1 MAKNIQ
7 RTYSSIRDYK
17 KKNIKSEGS
26 DEFEKLKN
34 GQTDFSNCR
43 RTVTTD
49 NWSRDTFK
57 SDQPGTKRVGS
68 QSPLK
73 LARENCKKKRTL
85 DVASRKTLDV
95 YDFNTTEDDV
105 SDSNSCP
112 PSLNVQSATS
122 SDEMDTVL
130 SSSQPPS
137 LQPPKTSRTKS
148 RNSAIKYDL
157 TSINHNQPPLKP
169 TPSHTTSSSA
179 KTLESSQKSS
189 QKPSNPAKP
198 KLVKASTW
206 PKGQSIS
213 KEASVVKKN
222 EKDKAGV
229 ITIANVKQAYQCQEH
244 GEHQK
249 FVDEMKY
256 TMSNLN
262 KGRSEMIRCLR
273 YRLNLILHIH
283 IYKYMHIFRR
293 TLYVWYG
300 IQ

>member
-7 RTYSSIRDYK
+7 RTYSSTRGYK
-17 KKNIKSEGS
+17 KKSIKSEGS

-73 LARENCKKKRTL
+73 LARENCKKKRTF

-112 PSLNVQSATS
+112 PSLSVQSAPS

-137 LQPPKTSRTKS
+137 SQPPKTSRFKS
-148 RNSAIKYDL
+148 RSSAIKYDL
-157 TSINHNQPPLKP
+157 TFINHNQPPLKP
-169 TPSHTTSSSA
+169 TPSHTTSSPT
-179 KTLESSQKSS
+179 KPLESSQK
-189 QKPSNPAKP
+189 PSTSTKP

-206 PKGQSIS
+206 PKGQLMSKE
-213 KEASVVKKN
+213 KEASVAKKN
-222 EKDKAGV
+222 EKDKAEV
-229 ITIANVKQAYQCQEH
+229 ITIANVKQAYQCQEY
-244 GEHQK
+244 GEQQK

-262 KGRSEMIRCLR
+262 KSRSEMIRCLR
-273 YRLNLILHIH
+273 YRHI
-283 IYKYMHIFRR
+283 
-293 TLYVWYG
+293 
-300 IQ
+300 

>member
-17 KKNIKSEGS
+17 KKTIKSEGS

-34 GQTDFSNCR
+34 GQTEFSNCR

-73 LARENCKKKRTL
+73 LARENCKRKRTL
-85 DVASRKTLDV
+85 DVASRKKTLDV

-112 PSLNVQSATS
+112 PSLSVQSATS
-122 SDEMDTVL
+122 SDEMDTI

-137 LQPPKTSRTKS
+137 LQPPKSSRSKS
-148 RNSAIKYDL
+148 RSSAIKYDL
-157 TSINHNQPPLKP
+157 TFINHNQPPLKH
-169 TPSHTTSSSA
+169 TPSHTTSSST
-179 KTLESSQKSS
+179 KSLESSQKSS
-189 QKPSNPAKP
+189 QKPSNSTKP

-206 PKGQSIS
+206 PKGQPMSKE

-222 EKDKAGV
+222 EKDKAEV
-229 ITIANVKQAYQCQEH
+229 ITIANVKQAYQCQEY

-262 KGRSEMIRCLR
+262 KSRSEMIRCLR
-273 YRLNLILHIH
+273 YKLIYILYIH
-283 IYKYMHIFRR
+283 TCIDPC
-293 TLYVWYG
+293 T
-300 IQ
+300 